1 MNFSF
6 KSLKFKAI
14 LLMLLAFIS
23 ILLIIILGAF
33 MMSIESHINMLKFI
47 LFGVSLICV
56 TIISLLFHFLIK
68 SILIPIDRVSKAMEK
83 MAEGDFKQQ
92 LSISGD
98 NEIGAMERSF
108 NLLSQNY
115 YLPTTLLKR

>member
-1 MNFSF
+1 
-6 KSLKFKAI
+6 
-14 LLMLLAFIS
+14 MLLAFIS